1 MKKDVS
7 IARRVVNIICF
18 VLSFIIVLYIISSGM
33 IDVIMDALPIY
44 AGLMVI
50 FIVLPSIMAT
60 GNHMVK
66 KQNEIISTQVMH
78 NCPVRIDKGKVVFG
92 YILMFSPLYTFITAS
107 IFIPHGIFI
116 AIFIPMAVITSV
128 LKKMKRPLFVDTFRM
143 SAKKYKRAH
152 IWAFVASVIVG
163 FTVRFAVII
172 PLAAKYM

>member
-1 MKKDVS
+1 MKKNVS
-7 IARRVVNIICF
+7 IVRRIVNIICF
-18 VLSFIIVLYIISSGM
+18 LLSFVIVLYIISSGM
-33 IDVIMDALPIY
+33 IKVIADALPIY

-50 FIVLPSIMAT
+50 FIVFPSIMAT

-92 YILMFSPLYTFITAS
+92 YILMFFPLYAFITAS

-152 IWAFVASVIVG
+152 IWALVASVIVG

>member
-7 IARRVVNIICF
+7 IARRVVNIVCF

-60 GNHMVK
+60 GSHMVK
-66 KQNEIISTQVMH
+66 KQNEIISTQVMN
-78 NCPVRIDKGKVVFG
+78 NCPIRIDKRKVVFG
-92 YILMFSPLYTFITAS
+92 YVMMFFPLYTFITSS

-116 AIFIPMAVITSV
+116 AIFIPMVVVTTVI
-128 LKKMKRPLFVDTFRM
+128 KKMKRPLFVDTFRM

-152 IWAFVASVIVG
+152 TWAFIASLVIG

-172 PLAAKYM
+172 PLADKYM